1 MGCVN
6 SKKALTGGTST
17 VSPVGP
23 YVYATSSRKRSNGS
37 GRSMV
42 MEACS
47 SSRGHSGVLVTQQQQ
62 QQQQQADLKKP
73 EERKKGDLNVK
84 IGLSHRFV
92 EGEQVAAGWPSWL
105 TSFAGEA
112 IHGLVPL
119 KTDSFEK
126 LDKVV
131 FFFQT

>member
-6 SKKALTGGTST
+6 SKKTGEADT

-23 YVYATSSRKRSNGS
+23 YVYSSSSRKRSNGS

-42 MEACS
+42 VETS
-47 SSRGHSGVLVTQQQQ
+47 PSSRGNSGVVVNVTHQQQHQ
-62 QQQQQADLKKP
+62 GDLKP
-73 EERKKGDLNVK
+73 AEWKKGDLNVK
-84 IGLSHRFV
+84 IGFYHRFV
-92 EGEQVAAGWPSWL
+92 EGEQIAAGWPSWL
-105 TSFAGEA
+105 TSVAGEA

-126 LDKVV
+126 LDK
-131 FFFQT
+131 